1 MRVTRRLVIAAAMGA
16 HEIRVSFIVQTI
28 PTV

>member
-1 MRVTRRLVIAAAMGA
+1 MRATRRLVIAAAMGA

-28 PTV
+28 LTV